1 MEPATENCIRRCSVK
16 VATMRDTTDNQQPAT
31 SNTTRTLLTAVA
43 LTIAMPLLA
52 AAQEQTTRVV
62 DHILANSK
70 AYEHLAVLA
79 DEIGPRLSGSKG
91 AAEAVRW
98 TTQQFREWGIDV
110 RNETVIVPHWVRG
123 AERGR
128 LVSHHDQPLVLTTL
142 GGSVATP
149 AAGITADVVEVT
161 AFDQL
166 EKLGRKGIRGKIV
179 FYNAPMDMTLVE
191 SGRAFD
197 AYSKAVG
204 FRGIGASR
212 AAEYGAVASVVRSVA
227 SASLRSPHT
236 GSLRYDEKHPKIP
249 AAALSTE
256 DAELVHRL
264 LAKGERVRMHLVL
277 RPRTLPDA
285 RSANVIA
292 EIRGSER
299 PEEIV
304 LIGGHLDSWDL
315 GTGAI
320 DNGSG
325 CAMVM
330 ETMRVLKELGIR
342 PKRTIRAVL
351 FMNEENGLRGGRTYF
366 ANAAAREELHR
377 HIAAIESDAGAA
389 APVGFISTLEGA
401 RLDRVHSRM
410 RPLLSRIAP
419 MYFES
424 SKHTGADTSPL
435 TNAGITGFGLV
446 PNPRHYFDFHHAPS
460 DTLDKVDPKALAQN
474 TAALAALA
482 YVVADEGL

>member
-1 MEPATENCIRRCSVK
+1 MHKAL
-16 VATMRDTTDNQQPAT
+16 VA
-31 SNTTRTLLTAVA
+31 A
-43 LTIAMPLLA
+43 LTLTVAFPSF
-52 AAQEQTTRVV
+52 AQQTDPNAERLI
-62 DHILANSK
+62 DHILARSRG
-70 AYEHLAVLA
+70 YETLAHLT
-79 DEIGPRLSGSKG
+79 DNIGPRLSGSKN
-91 AAEAVRW
+91 AELAVRW
-98 TTQQFREWGIDV
+98 TTQRFREWGIDV
-110 RNETVIVPHWVRG
+110 RNERVVVPHWVRG
-123 AERGR
+123 EERGR
-128 LVSHHDQPLVLTTL
+128 LVSHNDQKLYLTAL
-142 GGSVATP
+142 GGSIATP
-149 AAGITADVVEVT
+149 ASGITAEVIEVT
-161 AFDQL
+161 SYEQLDQL
-166 EKLGRKGIRGKIV
+166 GRDGAIKGKIV
-179 FYNAPMDMTLVE
+179 FYNSPMDMQLVE

-197 AYSKAVG
+197 AYSKAVI

-212 AAEYGAVASVVRSVA
+212 AAQYGARASVVRSVA
-227 SASLRSPHT
+227 SASLRTPHT
-236 GSLRYDEKHPKIP
+236 GSMVYLEGQPKIP

-277 RPRTLPDA
+277 TPRTLPDVA
-285 RSANVIA
+285 SANVIA

-299 PEEIV
+299 PNEIV

-325 CAMVM
+325 VSMVM
-330 ETMRVLKELGIR
+330 ETMRVLKELGIQ

-446 PNPRHYFDFHHAPS
+446 PDPRHYFDFHHAPS